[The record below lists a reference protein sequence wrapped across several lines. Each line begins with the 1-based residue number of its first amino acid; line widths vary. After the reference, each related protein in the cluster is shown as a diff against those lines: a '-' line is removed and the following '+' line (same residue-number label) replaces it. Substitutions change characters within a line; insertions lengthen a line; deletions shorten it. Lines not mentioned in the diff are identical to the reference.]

1 MCLPDEQKRNRN
13 ELFTFIASLR
23 GSEAIRAV
31 TRLDEALARES
42 ISGVARVALV
52 VLCARM
58 TRVQIG

>member
-52 VLCARM
+52 VLCA
-58 TRVQIG
+58 